1 MLRNAP
7 LSTKL
12 LLILLLPLAGFLVI
26 SGLYTADRYETLKN
40 MEHTVTA
47 SATAERVSALV
58 TSLQRERGASGVFL
72 GSGGKSMQDKLKTFR
87 EDSDKA
93 QKDLSALATG
103 NDAAIQ
109 TAMRALDSLRDLR
122 SKVDGLALN
131 STQSGTA
138 YTDLIKALIGY
149 THALEA
155 GVDDPEILRAL
166 GALNLFVEM
175 KERAGR
181 ERVLLGLAFNQNR
194 FDAGLLSRFARNLGE
209 FSAYADA
216 FQRKATPEF
225 IRQLDDT
232 FKQPSAMEVSRLQQ
246 LAFTVPLGDALG
258 VKPEDW
264 FNLATQ
270 RIDLMGKVEAD
281 LGASVGAQ
289 AEQARAKASRDLWI
303 TLGLVLLVLVAVS
316 ALAWVIIRNIKQAV
330 EQVNGTLTRLATRD
344 LTARCAYQGKD
355 EFGTITT

>member
-26 SGLYTADRYETLKN
+26 SGLYTADRYETFKD

-47 SATAERVSALV
+47 SATAQRISAVV

-87 EDSDKA
+87 QDSDQARGALKA
-93 QKDLSALATG
+93 VASDS
-103 NDAAIQ
+103 DVAIQ
-109 TAMRALDSLRDLR
+109 SLLRALDGLADLR
-122 SKVDGLALN
+122 TRVDGLALN
-131 STQSGTA
+131 SIQSGAA
-138 YTDLIKALIGY
+138 YTDLIKTLIGY
-149 THALEA
+149 THSLEA
-155 GVDDPEILRAL
+155 GVDDPAILRAL

-216 FQRKATPEF
+216 FERKATPAF

-232 FKQPSAMEVSRLQQ
+232 FKQPSAQEVSRLQQ
-246 LAFTVPLGDALG
+246 LAFSVPLGEALG
-258 VKPEDW
+258 VKPED
-264 FNLATQ
+264 
-270 RIDLMGKVEAD
+270 
-281 LGASVGAQ
+281 
-289 AEQARAKASRDLWI
+289 
-303 TLGLVLLVLVAVS
+303 
-316 ALAWVIIRNIKQAV
+316 
-330 EQVNGTLTRLATRD
+330 
-344 LTARCAYQGKD
+344 
-355 EFGTITT
+355 